1 MTVFN
6 GSTVPDD
13 FPASQFETWY
23 QKLGSAYGGLA
34 GYGLIFEAQNAIS
47 YRFKALAE
55 YDQSFTAS
63 FNAHRDGQPFRYHQE
78 RDLFG
83 FFSNGYSV
91 FEAFCFALFAVGTLK
106 NPAHFPLTCGK
117 HEQAVRWNKM
127 QQHYLKAFPGDPILN
142 VLKTIADDAA
152 FKELGN
158 IRNILTHRA
167 VGARQLSAGTGP
179 SPAPPDNIPRLNNL
193 LLDAGTTSTRRSHV
207 ARLLGSGLE
216 AAHKFI

>member
-6 GSTVPDD
+6 GLTVPDD

-34 GYGLIFEAQNAIS
+34 GYGLIFEALNAIP

-63 FNAHRDGQPFRYHQE
+63 INAHRDGQPFRYHQE

-106 NPAHFPLTCGK
+106 NPAHFPLTTEK
-117 HEQAVRWNKM
+117 HQRNVKWRTM
-127 QQHYLKAFPGDPILN
+127 QQAYRKAFPNDPILDA
-142 VLKTIADDAA
+142 LKTIADDAA

-167 VGARQLSAGTGP
+167 VGGRALMATTGP
-179 SPAPPDNIPRLNNL
+179 TPAPPDSIPRLNNM